1 MPGGL
6 TGIPVEFS
14 PIVPGGLTRTTL
26 PGSLLT
32 GIPVEFSPMAS
43 GSLAGTPYK
52 NLIPPNLNT
61 LFTSKTLAPASY
73 PIQEAIDQV
82 IHCNCDCW
90 IG

>member
-1 MPGGL
+1 MPSGL
-6 TGIPVEFS
+6 TGVPVEFS
-14 PIVPGGLTRTTL
+14 PIAL
-26 PGSLLT
+26 
-32 GIPVEFSPMAS
+32 

-61 LFTSKTLAPASY
+61 LFTSKTLSPASY